1 MESLSVTKPLI
12 STDDG
17 DAAKS
22 RDVRHPVLSKFIKVN
37 NNSALTRDAAHLSL
51 LSESDPNWFCKRL
64 SPQDTIMKKSIVA
77 AFVVAAGMAIPSLAQ
92 AGCTTCYQP
101 QVIPPQ
107 YRTVERTVMVS
118 PGHTI
123 RRHRPAMY
131 RTVMVPK
138 TVMVAPPRTEYRRI
152 PAQYATTQRTI
163 QVAPA
168 QVYYAPVQVQTG
180 CSTCGRNGFNFGSS
194 YSGHGYG
201 GYGYGASYGGYG
213 YGASHGGYGYGA
225 SYGSYGY

>member
-1 MESLSVTKPLI
+1 MESLSVTKPII
-12 STDDG
+12 STDG
-17 DAAKS
+17 KDAAKS
-22 RDVRHPVLSKFIKVN
+22 RGARHSVLTTFVKVN
-37 NNSALTRDAAHLSL
+37 NNSALTRDAGHLSL
-51 LSESDPNWFCKRL
+51 RSESDPNWFCKRL
-64 SPQDTIMKKSIVA
+64 SPQDTIMRKSIVA
-77 AFVVAAGMAIPSLAQ
+77 AFVAAAGMAVPSLAQ

-123 RRHRPAMY
+123 RRHRPAQY

-138 TVMVAPPRTEYRRI
+138 TVMVAPPRTEYRRV
-152 PAQYATTQRTI
+152 PAQYATTQRTV

-168 QVYYAPVQVQTG
+168 QVYYAPVQTG

-194 YSGHGYG
+194 YGGHGYSGYGHGASYG

-213 YGASHGGYGYGA
+213 Y
-225 SYGSYGY
+225 